1 MSEEYGKDD
10 IISEKS
16 DVFSYGVVLLEI
28 LTGRRN
34 HEYCITNQ
42 GDSLLDYVS
51 LILFCILKISKKIYI
66 WEFLNK
72 VWRQW
77 TEGAGFELP
86 WWFIVEDQVLRS
98 VKIVYPGFNKICT
111 IDLSQGPS
119 CLKVAHD
126 QKFQNRRNQTI
137 NVNHTP
143 TYRWHLKAQVLC
155 SLWYFVVTMCNH
167 NFRLSDLTLK
177 IRPVWWDNQHQC
189 YESISIMLS

>member
-1 MSEEYGKDD
+1 M
-10 IISEKS
+10 
-16 DVFSYGVVLLEI
+16 LLEI

-42 GDSLLDYVS
+42 GDSFLGYVS

-72 VWRQW
+72 VWRRW

-98 VKIVYPGFNKICT
+98 VKIVYPGFNKICM

-137 NVNHTP
+137 ISQELISCPPPSMWTILPP
-143 TYRWHLKAQVLC
+143 TDDTWRRRFYVLYDT
-155 SLWYFVVTMCNH
+155 SLSLCVIIILDCQT
-167 NFRLSDLTLK
+167 
-177 IRPVWWDNQHQC
+177 
-189 YESISIMLS
+189 